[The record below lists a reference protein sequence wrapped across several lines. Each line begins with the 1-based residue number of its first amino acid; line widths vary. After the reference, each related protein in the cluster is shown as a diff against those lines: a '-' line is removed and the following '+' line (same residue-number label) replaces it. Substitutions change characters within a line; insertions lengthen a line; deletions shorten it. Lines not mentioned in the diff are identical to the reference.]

1 MAKKKRIK
9 KLSKKRFLK
18 DPDEFIS
25 TWNKIYI
32 YISEHLN
39 IFYIAISV
47 IIALA
52 ICLSILSFVYFDR
65 KKDAAGIFE
74 RGITTYQG
82 SRGFTDELENSL
94 VSFDTVIKK
103 YPLSDVRNLAF
114 LYRGNVLY
122 DLERYEEA
130 SSSYKKAEKKLGKP
144 LSEIAT
150 TNLGYTY
157 EKMGE
162 YDKAAESFLKVL
174 DSNDEDSYLN
184 LIWSLKMAGKEVE
197 AKNYIEVLSG
207 LFPDSSGLNL
217 LEKEPEKT
225 EE

>member
-9 KLSKKRFLK
+9 KLSKKRLLK
-18 DPDEFIS
+18 EPDEFIS
-25 TWNKIYI
+25 TWNKIYL
-32 YISEHLN
+32 YITEHTN
-39 IFYIAISV
+39 FFYIVLSI

-52 ICLSILSFVYFDR
+52 LAFSILSFVYFDR

-74 RGITTYQG
+74 RGMTTYQN
-82 SRGFTDELENSL
+82 SRGFTDELEDSL
-94 VSFDTVIKK
+94 ISFNTVIKK

-122 DLERYEEA
+122 DLERYDEA
-130 SSSYKKAEKKLGKP
+130 ASSYKKAERKLGEP

-162 YDKAAESFLKVL
+162 YDKAADSFLKVL
-174 DSNDEDSYLN
+174 DNDDEESYLN
-184 LIWSLKMAGKEVE
+184 LIWALKNAGREDDVE
-197 AKNYIEVLSG
+197 KYNEILSG
-207 LFPDSSGLNL
+207 LFPESSGVDILD
-217 LEKEPEKT
+217 EEPENT